1 MARKKAAKKTK
12 PDAGKKAAGKKTPAK
27 LATGKMLSRAEAGL
41 LPAGYGELLEDL
53 KNRVRAAQLKAA
65 VAVNRELIQL
75 YWDIGR
81 LIVQRQD
88 REGWGKSVVERL
100 ADDIQRAFPGLGGF
114 SRSNVFRMRAF
125 YEAYASD
132 VAGSGSAAP
141 KSVGKKVA
149 QAVRQLPSKKVAQ
162 AVRQTAGPALPEVL
176 AGIPWGHNIV
186 LLQKLSGVDERFWY
200 AAKIIEHGWS
210 RAVLTVQIETDLYGR
225 QGKAVTNF
233 STTLP
238 SPQSDLAQQTL
249 KDPYVFDFLTL
260 SDEAHERDLEKGLVD
275 HVQKFLLELGAGFA
289 FVGRQVHMAVSDDD
303 FYLDL
308 LFYHLRLRCFVVIDL
323 KMQKF
328 TPEDAGKLNF
338 YLSAVDSQLR
348 HPDDEPAI
356 GLVLCKTRDRVIAEY
371 ALRDINKPIGV
382 AEWQTKLVHSLPEPL
397 RSNLPTIE
405 QIEEELGGAK

>member
-1 MARKKAAKKTK
+1 MARKKAAKKTPHK
-12 PDAGKKAAGKKTPAK
+12 AGKKAAGNRRA
-27 LATGKMLSRAEAGL
+27 GKELVTSKSGL
-41 LPAGYGELLEDL
+41 PPGYHKLLEDL
-53 KNRVRAAQLKAA
+53 KTRVRTAQLKAA
-65 VAVNRELIQL
+65 VAVSHELIQL

-81 LIVQRQD
+81 LIVERQD
-88 REGWGKSVVERL
+88 EEGWGKSVVERL
-100 ADDIQRAFPGLGGF
+100 AADIQRAFPGIQGF
-114 SRSNVFRMRAF
+114 SSVNVWRMRAF
-125 YEAYASD
+125 FLAYSD
-132 VAGSGSAAP
+132 TQAILSQPVTEAP
-141 KSVGKKVA
+141 KVEKLS
-149 QAVRQLPSKKVAQ
+149 QAVTD
-162 AVRQTAGPALPEVL
+162 AVSRPPAFAANL
-176 AGIPWGHNIV
+176 PWGHNQV
-186 LLQKLSGVDERFWY
+186 LLFKLKERTERLWY
-200 AAKIIEHGWS
+200 AAKAVEHGWS

-233 STTLP
+233 AATLP

-260 SDEAHERDLEKGLVD
+260 SEEAHERELESGLVD

-289 FVGRQVHMAVSDDD
+289 FVGRQFHLVVADDD

-308 LFYHLRLRCFVVIDL
+308 LFYHLKLRCFVVIDL
-323 KMQKF
+323 KMQEF

-348 HPDDEPAI
+348 HPDDKPAI
-356 GLVLCKTRDRVIAEY
+356 GLVLCKTRNRVIAEY
-371 ALRDINKPIGV
+371 ALRDISKPIGV

>member
-1 MARKKAAKKTK
+1 MARKKAAKKTI
-12 PDAGKKAAGKKTPAK
+12 PDAGKRAAGKKG
-27 LATGKMLSRAEAGL
+27 TGKAIIPSKSGL
-41 LPAGYGELLEDL
+41 PVGYHELLEDL
-53 KNRVRAAQLKAA
+53 KTRVRSAQLKAA

-88 REGWGKSVVERL
+88 QEGWGKSVVEQL
-100 ADDIQRAFPGLGGF
+100 AADIQRAFPGIKGF
-114 SRSNVFRMRAF
+114 SPVNVWRMRAF
-125 YEAYASD
+125 FLAYAEPPAILSQPVTESRKKKLSQPATD
-132 VAGSGSAAP
+132 
-141 KSVGKKVA
+141 SVSRPPDFIA
-149 QAVRQLPSKKVAQ
+149 DL
-162 AVRQTAGPALPEVL
+162 
-176 AGIPWGHNIV
+176 PWGHNQV
-186 LLQKLSGVDERFWY
+186 LLFKVKEPTERLWY
-200 AAKIIEHGWS
+200 AAKAIEHGWS
-210 RAVLTVQIETDLYGR
+210 RAVLTVQIETDLHGR

-233 STTLP
+233 AATLP

-260 SDEAHERDLEKGLVD
+260 SEEAHERELESGLVD

-289 FVGRQVHMAVSDDD
+289 FVGRQVHLAVSDDD

-348 HPDDEPAI
+348 HPDDKPAI

-371 ALRDINKPIGV
+371 ALRDISKPIGV

-397 RSNLPTIE
+397 RSSLPTIE
-405 QIEEELGGAK
+405 QIEEELGGGP

>member
-1 MARKKAAKKTK
+1 LKT
-12 PDAGKKAAGKKTPAK
+12 
-27 LATGKMLSRAEAGL
+27 
-41 LPAGYGELLEDL
+41 
-53 KNRVRAAQLKAA
+53 RVRSAQLKAA

-81 LIVQRQD
+81 LIVERQD
-88 REGWGKSVVERL
+88 EEGWGKNVVERL
-100 ADDIQRAFPGLGGF
+100 ADDIQREFPGLGGF

-125 YEAYASD
+125 YTAYAKAEA
-132 VAGSGSAAP
+132 VQPRAATE
-141 KSVGKKVA
+141 SRGKKVA
-149 QAVRQLPSKKVAQ
+149 QAVRQLAVEKVAQ
-162 AVRQTAGPALPEVL
+162 AVRQIEHSDVPETL

-186 LLQKLSGVDERFWY
+186 LLQKLTDNPERLWY
-200 AAKIIEHGWS
+200 AAKAVEHGWS

-233 STTLP
+233 SATLP

-260 SDEAHERDLEKGLVD
+260 SEGAHERELESGLVD

-289 FVGRQVHMAVSDDD
+289 FVGRQVHLAVGDDD

-308 LFYHLRLRCFVVIDL
+308 LFYHLKLRCFVVIDL

-405 QIEEELGGAK
+405 EIEAELGGDA